1 MISGMCVLCGDR
13 QNCLQ
18 SFERFT
24 GRKSCPMCRKEAYQ
38 TRVVHDGVAHLRQR
52 MATVYAGIVVVVIGV
67 LGGQYWDR

>member
-1 MISGMCVLCGDR
+1 
-13 QNCLQ
+13 
-18 SFERFT
+18 
-24 GRKSCPMCRKEAYQ
+24 MCRKEAYQ